1 MWRVM
6 SAAAGADSVG
16 PRNSTVLFGLL
27 ALVAIAVPVTVYAL
41 FVAAFAV
48 NRPIGDDYHAVF
60 GFLDSYLHA
69 DTWSDRMVLLFSQ
82 HNEHRIV
89 FTRAVVLLDYYVF
102 GAVNF
107 RHLLFV
113 GNLAVVLVVGLL
125 GLVFRPQSK
134 WKLLLFLPVPLLMLQ
149 PQSLKNMFYPMASL
163 QNFYVVL
170 FALAYLILLERRSW

>member
-1 MWRVM
+1 MVVFALAYLILLERRSWQSFGLSM
-6 SAAAGADSVG
+6 LAYTAAAFTSGNG
-16 PRNSTVLFGLL
+16 PFLVLIGMLL
-27 ALVAIAVPVTVYAL
+27 LGIQRRRSPMAIHLA
-41 FVAAFAV
+41 VAAV
-48 NRPIGDDYHAVF
+48 VF
-60 GFLDSYLHA
+60 YGYFSGYTTPLH
-69 DTWSDRMVLLFSQ
+69 DIIEQ

-113 GNLAVVLVVGLL
+113 GNFAVVLVVGLL

-163 QNFYVVL
+163 
-170 FALAYLILLERRSW
+170 